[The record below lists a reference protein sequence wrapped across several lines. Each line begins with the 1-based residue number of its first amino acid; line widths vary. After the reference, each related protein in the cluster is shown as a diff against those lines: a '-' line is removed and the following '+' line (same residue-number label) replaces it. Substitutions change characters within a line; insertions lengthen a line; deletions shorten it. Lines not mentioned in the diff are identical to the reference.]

1 LEEGMEGEAEVEVL
15 ALDGGDR
22 DRDCCEN
29 VKYEYDG
36 IDKHMLYNKTI
47 ATSSL
52 AHMPVLP

>member
-1 LEEGMEGEAEVEVL
+1 MEGEAEVEVL